1 MATRWIPMIAIA
13 SVIRPSS
20 VIASASSNGT
30 QRMASSSVASGA
42 AASWARSVAR

>member
-1 MATRWIPMIAIA
+1 MIDIA

-30 QRMASSSVASGA
+30 QRLSISSVGSGSA
-42 AASWARSVAR
+42 APWVTIVAR